1 MTRKNGEK
9 QGKGQK
15 NISIQE
21 LIPGSIQPYSSRNRL
36 APNYALII
44 PKTSAIA
51 PATGLCV
58 ASMIAGKVMTDNVI
72 YGT

>member
-21 LIPGSIQPYSSRNRL
+21 LIPESIQPYSSRQIL
-36 APNYALII
+36 E
-44 PKTSAIA
+44 
-51 PATGLCV
+51 
-58 ASMIAGKVMTDNVI
+58 TDLRQ
-72 YGT
+72 TMH